1 MIVVFVPARNPPR
14 VFESTLAELVLMANS
29 SDEST
34 HTQSTPPGTPDGAFE
49 TAWAILTK
57 DLHSAMRF
65 KNIDEARFH
74 YRAIPD
80 GLTVQQHAAILT
92 GLARLERASGTRD
105 K

>member
-14 VFESTLAELVLMANS
+14 VFESTVASLVLMANL

-34 HTQSTPPGTPDGAFE
+34 HTQSVPPGTPDGAFE

-57 DLHSAMRF
+57 DLHSAKLF
-65 KNIDEARFH
+65 KDVDEARS
-74 YRAIPD
+74 YYANLPD

-92 GLARLERASGTRD
+92 GLARLAHAPGRRSR
-105 K
+105 